1 MAKTFE
7 QSIAELEEI
16 VEQLENGDVTL
27 DESLGLFEKG
37 IKLSKSC
44 QKMLDTAEKKV
55 SILMT
60 NDDGEMVKEDF
71 TISPSSFVISIE
83 TFFSDD
89 K

>member
-27 DESLGLFEKG
+27 DESLGL
-37 IKLSKSC
+37 SKSC

-60 NDDGEMVKEDF
+60 NDDGEIVKEDF
-71 TISPSSFVISIE
+71 TGADNE
-83 TFFSDD
+83 
-89 K
+89 